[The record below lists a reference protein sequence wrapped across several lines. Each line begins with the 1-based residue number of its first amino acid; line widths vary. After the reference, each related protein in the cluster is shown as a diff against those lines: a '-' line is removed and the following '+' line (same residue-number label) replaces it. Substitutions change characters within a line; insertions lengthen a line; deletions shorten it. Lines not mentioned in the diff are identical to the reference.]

1 MRIQF
6 LLCSLAWGLR
16 LLFQSKCDE
25 YYIECWFP
33 FKLLLSLPQVQCLKW
48 PLLFPFWVLILVSFT
63 SWCRGW
69 RHALS
74 RRSVGIERYLLP
86 SIWINYVSPI
96 HVPIWVFSFE
106 NDLVLTVDDMIQV
119 IFEEV
124 IVSWAPSLELKWWC
138 HSGLQAIPS
147 VSAWLFLATLCVC
160 GFPGVYW
167 TPPIWMCET
176 SILSVVL
183 YFYY

>member
-1 MRIQF
+1 MLLACLIIWTAVVTT
-6 LLCSLAWGLR
+6 LLCLSVQAATVLATSSV
-16 LLFQSKCDE
+16 SKVT
-25 YYIECWFP
+25 P
-33 FKLLLSLPQVQCLKW
+33 ALS
-48 PLLFPFWVLILVSFT
+48 FWVLILVSFT

-86 SIWINYVSPI
+86 SIWINYVSRI

-106 NDLVLTVDDMIQV
+106 NDLVLTIADMIQV

-124 IVSWAPSLELKWWC
+124 IVSWAPSSELKWWC

-160 GFPGVYW
+160 DFPGIYW
-167 TPPIWMCET
+167 TPPNWMCET
-176 SILSVVL
+176 SVLSVVL